1 MAMFKILF
9 MKDSNAIKPTNKI
22 DANLVNYVHNYI
34 REAIKEFK
42 NSNYTIEEIGK
53 GKRENGESQLY
64 GPFLIEKLY
73 NFIDKTITEKEAKD
87 AYETIKKVT
96 SRIKELNLLKSNKL
110 EKSKTYQNDENE
122 EMKDAM
128 PALQKEIVNIEE
140 EVVKEM
146 SEEGS
151 SSYNTDEE
159 SEIGEDGDFFDDP
172 YVVSAEELTE
182 RKERVENA
190 SQTIKNIE
198 NSKNYTGVRLDIYLN
213 TINITKQNI
222 KNMTN
227 NEFNNFMSSVE
238 DFCIKY
244 YEDLENKDKDKEKE
258 KKIRH
263 SSYKKPTP
271 KNSLPSKKVKTK
283 KNSTSLMIEEVSNE
297 SNSQEYE
304 AKQNGAKK
312 REDRVSELQD
322 AIDLQ
327 NHSRLFKLSMNEFA
341 TLLDNEIIYNN
352 FKSMSDKKFNDKMTK
367 IELLKN
373 NLLNSSG
380 IYVDKI
386 WELCDIL
393 IDIKKNN
400 LNELD
405 KKTKKGIK
413 ESIGDIKVE
422 LLDIVGDLHKNDD
435 ERNQSR
441 INIIGDR
448 VFELI
453 SDIEKHHN
461 FARDVNFVSILAQSL
476 MNYVGSNPQIFNSKI
491 STKSNNQHEKKRD
504 LN

>member
-9 MKDSNAIKPTNKI
+9 MKDSNVIKPTNKI

-87 AYETIKKVT
+87 AYETIKKVI

-110 EKSKTYQNDENE
+110 KKSKTYQDNENE

-128 PALQKEIVNIEE
+128 PSILEREWKMDIEE
-140 EVVKEM
+140 GVVKEM

-159 SEIGEDGDFFDDP
+159 SEIGEDGDF
-172 YVVSAEELTE
+172 VSAEELTE
-182 RKERVENA
+182 RKERIENA

-244 YEDLENKDKDKEKE
+244 YEDLENKEKEKE

-283 KNSTSLMIEEVSNE
+283 KNSTSPIIEEVSNE

-312 REDRVSELQD
+312 REDRVSDLQD

-327 NHSRLFKLSMNEFA
+327 NHSRLFKISINEFA

-352 FKSMSDKKFNDKMTK
+352 FKSMSDKEFNDKMTK

-405 KKTKKGIK
+405 KKAKKGIK

-422 LLDIVGDLHKNDD
+422 LLDIVGDLHKNE
-435 ERNQSR
+435 ERIQSR
-441 INIIGDR
+441 INIIEGR

-476 MNYVGSNPQIFNSKI
+476 MNYAGPNPQIFNSKI
-491 STKSNNQHEKKRD
+491 STKSDNQNKKREI
-504 LN
+504 